1 MARWE
6 STNSPIRAADLR
18 DLLESGLIHFPG
30 SVDRLR
36 NPVLFG
42 KLELLSFLENNSAV
56 ELNKF
61 FNYFVS
67 ISKEDVKENG
77 FVFVLDCTKGSATGL
92 SDFLELL
99 HDYFPGK
106 INKIYVIQN
115 PTQDGYVGRAYL
127 RMKSFLNNMQGS
139 TDYPRVTLNSYSELE
154 RVIDPSQIPSFFDGH
169 LDFDQKLW
177 VETRI
182 ELEKLLSDFRE
193 QAKLISDEQ
202 EGLIKPIPS
211 TLSELN
217 SFEKTIRPLR
227 EKVYIPSKTTVV
239 RAEVLVTEERM
250 ARNGSTTPSRFRSCP
265 LSVIH
270 KIDSKVLQ
278 ESLKKLNDIS
288 DNFLNLWGLQ
298 LQKVYLE
305 KFTICDD
312 ALMTK
317 LQDLSPTVQQP
328 LELTESN
335 IEPQF
340 HFYSSIYTTLASDDQ
355 KMYESAIQSHAC
367 LRDWNFSACLPA
379 DDLEATVEELN
390 KLWANVTHTVNV
402 RRTVLEKY
410 NNVKNLIVQSVV
422 GYEKCHNQISSIA
435 VSENFSDNI
444 ALPVRHHSFTD
455 SIQNHCNNINN
466 DFEKIDISGD
476 VLEGNIDVSPFN
488 KSIKN
493 VIRLS
498 AGLTNL
504 NTQCIA
510 IKEQI
515 SLFFISIKEIQD
527 WLVEEGH
534 PFITSQTLGTN
545 LEESKQGKTK
555 FLKFI
560 AESNLAVTKQKI
572 TQCSK
577 TLTVILNSH
586 FLDDRSVNIM
596 RDTFTR
602 TEVDWKGF
610 GLEVQEH
617 GRDLELSIEF
627 YEAAQNVS
635 HWLEEEENNKESILH
650 VEQDELEDVNDKMEQ
665 LTKFKQNMSR
675 HSSIMDDCHSKYI
688 ALTASSNSTLR
699 HVRKA
704 KTNVDSSWTRFS
716 ERIRGAEKLIEKKF
730 KEAKAASQVISEDRV
745 SLHNASTSSVS
756 SMESL
761 DFENDVEHTAFR
773 NTKLLSQELVNT
785 EKRYVDDLRA
795 VVLGYKERIMSN
807 PQCPKSLK
815 NNVGIIFG
823 NIENIYNFHDKIFLT
838 DLQKGMESNSMGSV
852 FCNNIRNFD
861 MYATYC
867 KNKPHSENFLAGVSD
882 NKFLL
887 ECQRELNHIL
897 DLSSYLLKPVQRIM
911 KYHLILEK
919 LLKYTPERS
928 PKRRME
934 LQDALNI
941 MERVP
946 RYANDAIHL
955 MGLEGF
961 NGDFETLGQLLLQEN
976 FLCFINA
983 QKKGTP
989 RQIFIFENA
998 VLFSKPV
1005 AVKPSSKRG
1014 TICQAPKYSYK
1025 NHYLI
1030 SQINMTR
1037 YLPEDSSNTQFQ
1049 LDVWKKNNK
1058 NTGER
1063 YVLQAPSTAVRD
1075 QWMGMI
1081 EGLLLA
1087 QLESMK
1093 NRAASNVL

>member
-6 STNSPIRAADLR
+6 PTDTPIRASDLR
-18 DLLESGLIHFPG
+18 DLLESGLLHFPG

-36 NPVLFG
+36 NPVIFG
-42 KLELLSFLENNSAV
+42 KLELLSFLESNSAV

-67 ISKEDVKENG
+67 ISKDNVKENG
-77 FVFVLDCTKGSATGL
+77 FVFVLDCTKGSATSL
-92 SDFLELL
+92 TDFLELL

-106 INKIYVIQN
+106 INKIYVIQR
-115 PTQDGYVGRAYL
+115 PTEDGYMSRAYL
-127 RMKSFLNNMQGS
+127 RMKSFLSNMQG
-139 TDYPRVTLNSYSELE
+139 TADYPRVTLNSYSDLQKIIE
-154 RVIDPSQIPSFFDGH
+154 PSQIPSFLDGH

-182 ELEKLLSDFRE
+182 ELEKLLSDFQE
-193 QAKLISDEQ
+193 QTKLISVEQ
-202 EGLIKPIPS
+202 ESLIKPIPTS
-211 TLSELN
+211 LNELN
-217 SFEKTIRPLR
+217 SFEKSIKPLR
-227 EKVYIPSKTTVV
+227 EKVYIPIQTTVV
-239 RAEVLVTEERM
+239 KAEVLVTEERM
-250 ARNGSTTPSRFRSCP
+250 ARNGSITPSRFRSCP

-270 KIDSKVLQ
+270 KIDSKALQ
-278 ESLKKLNDIS
+278 ESLKKLTDIS

-305 KFTICDD
+305 KFSLCNET
-312 ALMTK
+312 LMKK
-317 LQDLSPTVQQP
+317 LHDLGPKVQQP
-328 LELTESN
+328 LELNESN
-335 IEPQF
+335 VEPQY
-340 HFYSSIYTTLASDDQ
+340 HFYSSIYTTLSTTDQ
-355 KMYESAIQSHAC
+355 KLYECAMQSHAY

-390 KLWANVTHTVNV
+390 KLWSSVTHIVNC
-402 RRTVLEKY
+402 RKNVLEKY
-410 NNVKNLIVQSVV
+410 NLVKTLLAQNLVE
-422 GYEKCHNQISSIA
+422 YDKCHQQICTI
-435 VSENFSDNI
+435 VISEDTSENI
-444 ALPVRHHSFTD
+444 ALPIRHHSFTD
-455 SIQNHCNNINN
+455 SVQNYCNRSKN
-466 DFEKIDISGD
+466 DFEQFDTSKDG
-476 VLEGNIDVSPFN
+476 LEGDLDIGSIN

-493 VIRLS
+493 VFQRS
-498 AGLTNL
+498 TNLADL
-504 NTQCIA
+504 NTQCVA

-515 SLFFISIKEIQD
+515 SNFFISIKEIQD
-527 WLVEEGH
+527 WLVDEGH
-534 PFITSQTLGTN
+534 PFITSQALGSN

-560 AESNLAVTKQKI
+560 AESNLASTKQKI

-577 TLTVILNSH
+577 TLTAIINSQ

-596 RDTFTR
+596 RDTYTR

-635 HWLEEEENNKESILH
+635 HWLEEEENNTESILH
-650 VEQDELEDVNDKMEQ
+650 LEQDQFEDIDDKMEQ
-665 LTKFKQNMSR
+665 LTKFKQSMSR
-675 HSSIMDDCHSKYI
+675 HSNIMDDCHSKYI

-704 KTNVDSSWTRFS
+704 KTSVDSSWTRFS
-716 ERIRGAEKLIEKKF
+716 ERIRAAEKLIEKKF
-730 KEAKAASQVISEDRV
+730 KEAQAGKVISEDRL
-745 SLHNASTSSVS
+745 SLHNASTSSMS

-761 DFENDVEHTAFR
+761 DFENEIEHTAFR

-785 EKRYVDDLRA
+785 EKRYVDDLKE
-795 VVLGYKERIMSN
+795 VVVGYKQKIESTSN
-807 PQCPKSLK
+807 CPKILK
-815 NNVGIIFG
+815 ENVHTIFG
-823 NIENIYNFHDKIFLT
+823 NLEDIYNFHDKIFLT
-838 DLQKGMESNSMGSV
+838 ELEKAMESNSIAAV

-861 MYATYC
+861 MYAKYC
-867 KNKPHSENFLAGVSD
+867 KNKPLSENFLAGVTD

-887 ECQRELNHIL
+887 ECQKELNHIL

-934 LQDALNI
+934 LQEALDI

-961 NGDFETLGQLLLQEN
+961 NGDYDTLGQLLLQEN
-976 FLCFINA
+976 FVVYING

-989 RQIFIFENA
+989 RQVFIFENA
-998 VLFSKPV
+998 LLFSKPV
-1005 AVKPSSKRG
+1005 PSKQSSKK
-1014 TICQAPKYSYK
+1014 TTMCQAPKYSYK
-1025 NHYLI
+1025 NHFLV

-1037 YLPEDSSNTQFQ
+1037 YLPEDSSHTQFQ
-1049 LDVWKKNNK
+1049 LDVFKKNNK

-1063 YVLQAPSTAVRD
+1063 YVLQAPSTVVRD

-1081 EGLLLA
+1081 EGLLLN